1 LRRMRLA
8 VHFGFTLVFIG
19 MMFVFGAMGN
29 RAVLNTLFQAHG
41 FTYGPIL
48 GLFAFGL
55 LTRRRVRERYIGVL
69 AGVAILLTWW
79 IDSHTEI
86 WFSGLQLGFLRLALN
101 GFIMFAGLCL
111 LAIGVRRSM
120 DESPSERSGASM

>member
-29 RAVLNTLFQAHG
+29 ADVLNTLFQAHG

-55 LTRRRVRERYIGVL
+55 LTRRRVRDRYT
-69 AGVAILLTWW
+69 AAIAVSAVLLTWL
-79 IDSHTEI
+79 IDSHTAA

-101 GFIMFAGLCL
+101 GALMFLGLWM
-111 LAIGVRRSM
+111 IRK
-120 DESPSERSGASM
+120 

>member
-1 LRRMRLA
+1 M
-8 VHFGFTLVFIG
+8 GSTLVFVA

-48 GLFAFGL
+48 GLFAFGF
-55 LTRRRVRERYIGVL
+55 LTRRRVRDRYIGFL
-69 AGVAILLTWW
+69 AVVAILLTWW
-79 IDSHTEI
+79 IDSHTEM

-101 GFIMFAGLCL
+101 GLIMFGGLCV
-111 LAIGVRRSM
+111 LAIGLQSVADVSLGRTATV
-120 DESPSERSGASM
+120 ASRASV